1 MIYRLFSR
9 NKDAIRTHGMNCE
22 LGVWPAVCAAALYVQ
37 SSSSLA
43 TCHCGRL
50 GSIHSSAAR
59 ATHFLV
65 GRLYFRAAGRFCP
78 GSTPRQKPFAVADNA
93 LEAAGAAGAAVAET
107 APGPP
112 EKPPK
117 LEGAPE
123 LKLKAEAE
131 GEATVATPKAGTDAF
146 APTAGEGMPKV
157 CAGAPKVGAVAGALK
172 TGAAA
177 A

>member
-1 MIYRLFSR
+1 
-9 NKDAIRTHGMNCE
+9 
-22 LGVWPAVCAAALYVQ
+22 
-37 SSSSLA
+37 
-43 TCHCGRL
+43 
-50 GSIHSSAAR
+50 
-59 ATHFLV
+59 
-65 GRLYFRAAGRFCP
+65 LYFRAAGRFCP

-146 APTAGEGMPKV
+146 APTAGAGVPKV

>member
-1 MIYRLFSR
+1 M
-9 NKDAIRTHGMNCE
+9 
-22 LGVWPAVCAAALYVQ
+22 
-37 SSSSLA
+37 
-43 TCHCGRL
+43 
-50 GSIHSSAAR
+50 
-59 ATHFLV
+59 
-65 GRLYFRAAGRFCP
+65 YFRAAGRFCP
-78 GSTPRQKPFAVADNA
+78 GSTPRQKPFAVAADA
-93 LEAAGAAGAAVAET
+93 FEAAGAVKEET

-112 EKPPK
+112 EKPLK
-117 LEGAPE
+117 LEGAP
-123 LKLKAEAE
+123 KLKAEAE

>member
-1 MIYRLFSR
+1 M
-9 NKDAIRTHGMNCE
+9 
-22 LGVWPAVCAAALYVQ
+22 
-37 SSSSLA
+37 
-43 TCHCGRL
+43 
-50 GSIHSSAAR
+50 
-59 ATHFLV
+59 
-65 GRLYFRAAGRFCP
+65 YFRAAGRFCP
-78 GSTPRQKPFAVADNA
+78 GSTPRQKPFAVAVNA
-93 LEAAGAAGAAVAET
+93 FEAAGAAGAET

-112 EKPPK
+112 EKPLK

-146 APTAGEGMPKV
+146 APTAGAGVPKMG
-157 CAGAPKVGAVAGALK
+157 AGAPKVGAVAGAPK

>member
-37 SSSSLA
+37 SSSFLA

-78 GSTPRQKPFAVADNA
+78 GSTPRQKPFAVAADA
-93 LEAAGAAGAAVAET
+93 FEAAGAVGEET

>member
-1 MIYRLFSR
+1 M
-9 NKDAIRTHGMNCE
+9 
-22 LGVWPAVCAAALYVQ
+22 
-37 SSSSLA
+37 
-43 TCHCGRL
+43 
-50 GSIHSSAAR
+50 
-59 ATHFLV
+59 
-65 GRLYFRAAGRFCP
+65 YFRAAGRFCP
-78 GSTPRQKPFAVADNA
+78 GSTPRQKPFAVAVNA
-93 LEAAGAAGAAVAET
+93 FDAAGAET

-146 APTAGEGMPKV
+146 APTAGAGVPKV